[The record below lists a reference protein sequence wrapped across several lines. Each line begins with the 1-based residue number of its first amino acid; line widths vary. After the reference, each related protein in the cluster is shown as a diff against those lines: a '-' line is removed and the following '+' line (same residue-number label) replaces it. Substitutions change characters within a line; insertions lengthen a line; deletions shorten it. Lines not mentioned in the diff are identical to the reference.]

1 MSFFAQGAGAQAN
14 TIDAAF
20 QLFLLSGNPIINF
33 DANDFLQY
41 IRSTNTLNF
50 WINGTVPITATQT
63 QFQFNGC
70 IPILPSYTVST
81 VPSAAANARG
91 IIYVSDGAGN
101 KRLAVSDGTNWRWPD
116 GAIVS

>member
-1 MSFFAQGAGAQAN
+1 MSLFPANSAGFGGV
-14 TIDAAF
+14 IDAQY
-20 QLFLLSGNPIINF
+20 QLFLSGANPILNF

-41 IRSTNTLNF
+41 VRSVNELNF
-50 WINGTVPITATQT
+50 WIGGTVPIIMQQT
-63 QFQFNGC
+63 KFLFNGA
-70 IPILPSYTVST
+70 IPILLSYTVAT

-91 IIYVSDGAGN
+91 IIYVSDGTSN